1 MIKIFNPIASRINP
15 NQSPPIVDKNDNGLS
30 ASALPSIPPLPDL
43 RSPMKGI
50 RQKQGG
56 IPSIKDAHIVKIAVE
71 MADQVP
77 QLIEFDQQRPLTAII
92 QDLCNHWNLPEPEQY
107 SLQFADNVNAYITEK
122 NRNEIKNGYVLRL
135 TLSPTKTA
143 QEILD
148 KLRSN
153 NLSDMLAALNRLQK
167 LSSDYTFALEFI
179 SKQGHQLLI
188 GMVEGGTY
196 SGDHLAL
203 TLQSFVELM
212 DHGIVFW
219 DILEPRFVGKVANQV
234 NMNSGQ
240 NDRTLQASLSILE
253 SLVLNGTGRYA
264 MVDQEVTLPNLI
276 MHMQNGT
283 PEIQQS
289 AVALINALFLKA
301 ESLTKRK
308 TLAATLS
315 SRHIR
320 NVIMVSVLQ
329 RSQPHVGTEMAHQLY
344 VLQTLLLNLLE
355 ERRIGVDPT
364 DAEARERILELRKTA
379 FDSETDGNST
389 TETRSRKGGGYAKD
403 YKKLGF
409 QNHTNPV
416 EDFGEPPGMLAL
428 DNMIYF
434 ARNHTESYTK
444 FVLEN
449 SCRADEHECPFGRSS
464 IRLTR
469 LLAEILKVGEPPTEQ
484 GKTYYPMF
492 FTHDHPF
499 EEFFCIGIML
509 LNKTW
514 KEMRATTEDFVK
526 VFSVV
531 QEQISRALATD
542 PPPLTLDKFRS
553 RLATLTYAEIM
564 NLWQQERSTREEW
577 ESQARPI
584 IELREQVTP
593 EIMEL
598 IQQQRLQFLCEG
610 TLFTKYSAKG
620 HRIKDKFWYC
630 RLSPSHKVFHY
641 GDCEESAVPS
651 LEDLPHKLPV
661 VEIRSL
667 ATGRECPYMK
677 DTRKAKS
684 TASLAFSLIPDSDQ
698 EPLNF
703 VASNEKVFDYWTD
716 GINAL
721 LGKKMVSKE
730 TKGDLETLLS
740 MDIKLRLLDT
750 EGVDIPE
757 NPPPIPKDPPNYDFC
772 YEFK

>member
-1 MIKIFNPIASRINP
+1 MNINTTQDTRI
-15 NQSPPIVDKNDNGLS
+15 
-30 ASALPSIPPLPDL
+30 
-43 RSPMKGI
+43 
-50 RQKQGG
+50 
-56 IPSIKDAHIVKIAVE
+56 
-71 MADQVP
+71 
-77 QLIEFDQQRPLTAII
+77 
-92 QDLCNHWNLPEPEQY
+92 
-107 SLQFADNVNAYITEK
+107 
-122 NRNEIKNGYVLRL
+122 
-135 TLSPTKTA
+135 
-143 QEILD
+143 
-148 KLRSN
+148 
-153 NLSDMLAALNRLQK
+153 
-167 LSSDYTFALEFI
+167 
-179 SKQGHQLLI
+179 
-188 GMVEGGTY
+188 
-196 SGDHLAL
+196 
-203 TLQSFVELM
+203 
-212 DHGIVFW
+212 
-219 DILEPRFVGKVANQV
+219 
-234 NMNSGQ
+234 
-240 NDRTLQASLSILE
+240 LQASLSILE
-253 SLVLNGTGRYA
+253 SLVLNSTCRYA

-276 MHMQNGT
+276 MHMQNGAD
-283 PEIQQS
+283 EIKQS
-289 AVALINALFLKA
+289 AIALINALFLKA
-301 ESLTKRK
+301 ESPTKRK

-315 SRHIR
+315 SKHIR
-320 NVIMVSVLQ
+320 NVIMTSVLQ
-329 RSQPHVGTEMAHQLY
+329 RSQQPLGTEMAHQLY
-344 VLQTLLLNLLE
+344 VLQTLLLNLLD

-364 DAEARERILELRKTA
+364 DAEARERILELRRTA
-379 FDSETDGNST
+379 FDVDVDGNCT
-389 TETRSRKGGGYAKD
+389 TVGRKGGGYAKD

-409 QNHTNPV
+409 QNHTNPI

-428 DNMIYF
+428 DNMVYF
-434 ARNHTESYTK
+434 ARNHAESYTK

-469 LLAEILKVGEPPTEQ
+469 LLAEILKIGEPPTEQ

-514 KEMRATTEDFVK
+514 KEMRATVEDFVK

-531 QEQISRALATD
+531 QEQIGRALATE
-542 PPPLTLDKFRS
+542 PPLLTLDKFRS
-553 RLATLTYAEIM
+553 KLAVLTYSEIM
-564 NLWQQERSTREEW
+564 NLWMQEQSSREEW

-593 EIMEL
+593 EIMDL
-598 IQQQRLQFLCEG
+598 IQQQRLQVLIEG

-620 HRIKDKFWYC
+620 SRIKDKFWYC
-630 RLSPSHKVFHY
+630 RLSPSQKVFHY
-641 GDCEESAVPS
+641 GDCEENAVPS

-667 ATGRECPYMK
+667 VTGRDCPYMK

-703 VASNEKVFDYWTD
+703 VAPNEKTFDYWTD

-730 TKGDLETLLS
+730 TKSDLETLLS

>member
-1 MIKIFNPIASRINP
+1 
-15 NQSPPIVDKNDNGLS
+15 
-30 ASALPSIPPLPDL
+30 
-43 RSPMKGI
+43 MKGA
-50 RQKQGG
+50 RQSKPGTM
-56 IPSIKDAHIVKIAVE
+56 SAIKDAHIVKIAVE
-71 MADQVP
+71 MDEQVP

-92 QDLCNHWNLPEPEQY
+92 QDLCNTWALAEPEQY
-107 SLQFADNVNAYITEK
+107 SLQFSDNARSYITEK
-122 NRNEIKNGYVLRL
+122 NRNDIKNGYVLRL
-135 TLSPTKTA
+135 THSPAKTA
-143 QEILD
+143 QDILD
-148 KLRSN
+148 KLHSN
-153 NLSDMLAALNRLQK
+153 KPDDMRAALERLQR

-179 SKQGHQLLI
+179 NKQGHQLLI
-188 GMVEGGTY
+188 NMVEAGTY
-196 SGDHLAL
+196 TGDHLAL

-219 DILEPRFVGKVANQV
+219 DILEPKFVGRVANQV
-234 NMNSGQ
+234 NVNTTQ
-240 NDRTLQASLSILE
+240 DTRTLQASLSILE

-276 MHMQNGT
+276 MHMQSSAV
-283 PEIQQS
+283 EIQQS

-301 ESLTKRK
+301 ESTTKRK

-320 NVIMVSVLQ
+320 NVIVTAVLQ
-329 RSQPHVGTEMAHQLY
+329 RSQQHVGTEMAHQLY

-355 ERRIGVDPT
+355 ERRVGVDPN
-364 DAEARERILELRKTA
+364 DAEARERILELRRIA
-379 FDSETDGNST
+379 FDVEADGTCST
-389 TETRSRKGGGYAKD
+389 TSGGRKGGGYAKD

-409 QNHTNPV
+409 QNHTNPI
-416 EDFGEPPGMLAL
+416 EDFSEPPGILAL
-428 DNMIYF
+428 DNMVYF

-514 KEMRATTEDFVK
+514 KEMRATTEDFIK

-531 QEQISRALATD
+531 QEQISRALATE
-542 PPPLTLDKFRS
+542 PPLMSLDKFRS
-553 RLATLTYAEIM
+553 KLATLTYSEIM
-564 NLWQQERSTREEW
+564 NLWQQEQSTREEW
-577 ESQARPI
+577 ESQAKPI

-593 EIMEL
+593 EIMDL

-630 RLSPSHKVFHY
+630 RLSPSQKVFHY
-641 GDCEESAVPS
+641 GDCEENAMPS
-651 LEDLPHKLPV
+651 LEELPHKLPV
-661 VEIRSL
+661 IEIRSL

-684 TASLAFSLIPDSDQ
+684 TASLAFSLIPDSNQ

-703 VASNEKVFDYWTD
+703 VASNEKIFDYWTD

-730 TKGDLETLLS
+730 TKNDLETLLS
-740 MDIKLRLLDT
+740 MEIKLRLMDT

-757 NPPPIPKDPPNYDFC
+757 SPPPIPKEPPNFDFC

>member
-1 MIKIFNPIASRINP
+1 
-15 NQSPPIVDKNDNGLS
+15 
-30 ASALPSIPPLPDL
+30 
-43 RSPMKGI
+43 MKGA
-50 RQKQGG
+50 RQSKPGTMPG
-56 IPSIKDAHIVKIAVE
+56 TKDANIVKIAVE
-71 MADQVP
+71 MDGQVP

-92 QDLCNHWNLPEPEQY
+92 QDLCSTWALPEPEQY
-107 SLQFADNVNAYITEK
+107 SLQFSDNAKSYITEK
-122 NRNEIKNGYVLRL
+122 NRNDIKNGYVLRL
-135 TLSPTKTA
+135 TLSPAKTA
-143 QEILD
+143 QDILD
-148 KLRSN
+148 KLHSN
-153 NLSDMLAALNRLQK
+153 KPDDMRAALDRLQT

-179 SKQGHQLLI
+179 NKQGHQLLI
-188 GMVEGGTY
+188 NMVEAGTY
-196 SGDHLAL
+196 TGDHLAL

-212 DHGIVFW
+212 DHGIVLW
-219 DILEPRFVGKVANQV
+219 DILEPKFVGRVANQ
-234 NMNSGQ
+234 SQ
-240 NDRTLQASLSILE
+240 LT
-253 SLVLNGTGRYA
+253 
-264 MVDQEVTLPNLI
+264 
-276 MHMQNGT
+276 
-283 PEIQQS
+283 EIQQS

-301 ESLTKRK
+301 ESITKRK

-320 NVIMVSVLQ
+320 NVIVTAVLQ
-329 RSQPHVGTEMAHQLY
+329 RSQQHVGTEMAHQLY

-355 ERRIGVDPT
+355 ERRVGVDPN
-364 DAEARERILELRKTA
+364 DVEARERILELRRIA
-379 FDSETDGNST
+379 FDVEGDGSCST
-389 TETRSRKGGGYAKD
+389 TSSGRKGGGYAKD

-409 QNHTNPV
+409 QNHTNPI

-434 ARNHTESYTK
+434 ARHHTESYTK

-469 LLAEILKVGEPPTEQ
+469 LLAEILKVGELPTEQ

-531 QEQISRALATD
+531 QEQITRALATE
-542 PPPLTLDKFRS
+542 PPLMSLDKFRS
-553 RLATLTYAEIM
+553 KLAMLTYSEIM
-564 NLWQQERSTREEW
+564 NLWQQEQSTREEW

-593 EIMEL
+593 DIMDL

-630 RLSPSHKVFHY
+630 RLSPSQKVFHY
-641 GDCEESAVPS
+641 GDCEENATPS
-651 LEDLPHKLPV
+651 LEELPHKLPV
-661 VEIRSL
+661 IEIRSL

-684 TASLAFSLIPDSDQ
+684 TASLAFSLIPDSNQ

-703 VASNEKVFDYWTD
+703 VASNDKIFDYWTD
-716 GINAL
+716 GISAL

-730 TKGDLETLLS
+730 TKNDLETLLS
-740 MDIKLRLLDT
+740 MEIKLRLLDT

-757 NPPPIPKDPPNYDFC
+757 SPPPIPKEPPNYDFC